1 MPLKPIA
8 VAPAFKWNST
18 AGRANEGRY
27 VDAGGRFVSRAN
39 VRTAIDGTIES
50 SAANVKALT
59 EQLRTDAIDTV
70 SWRNAMMQE
79 IRLSHLA
86 QATAA
91 KGGFDQMTPADN
103 GRAGQAIRAQ
113 YDYIRNFA
121 NEVDSGKQKLD
132 GTLGRRAQMYAE
144 ASRDTYEVTVKA
156 AMKGKGMSLFRN
168 VLHPAD
174 HCQDC
179 LDETA
184 KGWVDINLSPNEG
197 GISNIGSRLCR
208 TSDKCSFEY
217 QTDAGDTTG

>member
-1 MPLKPIA
+1 MPLKPVP
-8 VAPAFKWNST
+8 VAPQFKWNST
-18 AGRANEGRY
+18 AGRAREGRY
-27 VDAGGRFVSRAN
+27 VDSAGRFVSRAN
-39 VRTAIDGTIES
+39 VRTAIDGTIEN
-50 SAANVKALT
+50 SAKNVKALAD
-59 EQLRTDAIDTV
+59 QLQAGQIDPIA
-70 SWRNAMMQE
+70 WRNAMMQE

-86 QATAA
+86 NAAAA
-91 KGGFDQMTPADN
+91 KGGTDQMSQADW
-103 GRAGQAIRAQ
+103 GRAGQRIREQ

-121 NEVDSGKQKLD
+121 SQVEAGTQKLD
-132 GTLGRRAQMYAE
+132 GTLTRRANMYAQ
-144 ASRDTYEVTVKA
+144 AGRDTYEATVKA
-156 AMKGKGMSLFRN
+156 AMKGKGMTLFRN

-184 KGWVDINLSPNEG
+184 KGWVDINLSPDKG